1 MRKDDTGCVSFHSSR
16 SQPLRGELTGSGRT
30 QVAPGSKTILGIG
43 P

>member
-1 MRKDDTGCVSFHSSR
+1 MRKDDTGCVS
-16 SQPLRGELTGSGRT
+16 QLIAPLENKLMGSGRT

>member
-1 MRKDDTGCVSFHSSR
+1 MREDDTGCVSFLNHD
-16 SQPLRGELTGSGRT
+16 RGELIDRGRT